1 MKKEKSIENLS
12 EKLKLGEF
20 AKIFG
25 SKIIGGNRTL
35 TIKEVT
41 ITAPKQTLL
50 ESEYNEDDN
59 NDGDKPE
66 DVTGDPPGNT
76 GPWY

>member
-20 AKIFG
+20 AKTFG